1 MKVTLPGLL
10 PISILMFTAVVAAGL
25 ALDGPIN
32 LSVFQDWQALIG
44 GGIAG
49 LGILAA
55 SRNVTRQMRLTA
67 QAREIDR
74 LERELPGM
82 RDARYFLSHVAN
94 LQQPGPTSLLDE
106 FKDLGVTEA
115 GSEIIKQVETAL
127 PNTHDTLRREVTRKC
142 WNIMIY
148 AQHTASKRDEARRM
162 QERIDRQTK
171 SGLQVLDDERTSLN
185 EARNGMTSSKHK
197 MDAAVAEFVDLFSK
211 TKADVTVAE
220 SRLDRLR
227 YELQLH
233 VD

>member
-1 MKVTLPGLL
+1 MKVKLPGLL
-10 PISILMFTAVVAAGL
+10 PISILMFTAVLAAGL

-32 LSVFQDWQALIG
+32 LSGLRDWQALIG

-49 LGILAA
+49 VGIFAA

-82 RDARYFLSHVAN
+82 RDARYFLSHIAK
-94 LQQPGPTSLLDE
+94 LQQPGPTSLIDA
-106 FKDLGVTEA
+106 FKDIGITEA
-115 GSEIIKQVETAL
+115 RPEIIKQVEAVL

-142 WNIMIY
+142 WHIMIY
-148 AQHTASKRDEARRM
+148 AKNIASKRDETRRM

-171 SGLQVLDDERTSLN
+171 NGLQILDDERASLN
-185 EARNGMTSSKHK
+185 EARNEMTSSKHK
-197 MDAAVAEFVDLFSK
+197 MNAAVAELLDLFSK
-211 TKADVTVAE
+211 TKADVTIAE

-227 YELQLH
+227 DELQLH
-233 VD
+233 AD